1 MPKPKPTSIVRHELV
16 LGTAE
21 RQILRDAQTAY
32 SINRIASPVTGMSA
46 SGFIV
51 AGGAAVVVIDYL
63 LDHLGLDPDWRAIV
77 EDMTPEQVSDW
88 LESQNLVLGGIGAII
103 GLFFGGIPGAA
114 IGGVA
119 GGAVAEGAEAVWPFL
134 PAWAQP
140 GGGHLDQQQSEEIAQ
155 AIKEREEQQTKSFA
169 SWGIG
174 FRRFIRGGGI

>member
-1 MPKPKPTSIVRHELV
+1 MPKPKPDNIVRHELV

-32 SINRIASPVTGMSA
+32 SINQIASPITQMSG

-51 AGGAAVVVIDYL
+51 AGGAAIILIDYI

-77 EDMTPEQVSDW
+77 EDMTPEQVTGW
-88 LESQNLVLGGIGAII
+88 LESQQLKLGGLIALVNPIF
-103 GLFFGGIPGAA
+103 GLPFIAAGVNSAIPG
-114 IGGVA
+114 
-119 GGAVAEGAEAVWPFL
+119 VAEGL
-134 PAWAQP
+134 PAWLQP
-140 GGGHLDQQQSEEIAQ
+140 GGGNLDPQQSEEIAEAARQ
-155 AIKEREEQQTKSFA
+155 RDEQETRSFA